1 MISKE
6 ELEYLAQISKINL
19 NENESRKFPEQL
31 DKTIEYIDIL
41 EELPSDDS
49 VILDLLEMKIEELRD
64 DVVRMS
70 DGKQIRKY
78 LTEDGFLR
86 GPKMK

>member
-1 MISKE
+1 MISKDE
-6 ELEYLAQISKINL
+6 IEYLAKISKINL
-19 NENESRKFPEQL
+19 TEDEAKKFPEQL

-41 EELPSDDS
+41 DELASDHS
-49 VILDLLEMKIEELRD
+49 IVLDLQEIKIEELRD

-70 DGKQIRKY
+70 GALPITKN
-78 LTEDGFLR
+78 LTEEGFLK

>member
-1 MISKE
+1 MISKD

-19 NENESRKFPEQL
+19 SEDEAKKFPEQL

-41 EELPSDDS
+41 EELASDDS
-49 VILDLLEMKIEELRD
+49 NVQDLQEMKFDELRD

-70 DGKQIRKY
+70 EELRITKN

>member
-1 MISKE
+1 MISKD

-19 NENESRKFPEQL
+19 SEDEAKKFPEQL

-41 EELPSDDS
+41 EELASDDS
-49 VILDLLEMKIEELRD
+49 NVLDLQEVNFDELRD
-64 DVVRMS
+64 DVAIMS
-70 DGKQIRKY
+70 GGLRITKN

>member
-1 MISKE
+1 MISKD

-19 NENESRKFPEQL
+19 SEDEAKKFPEQL

-41 EELPSDDS
+41 EELASDDS
-49 VILDLLEMKIEELRD
+49 NVLDLQEVNFDELRD
-64 DVVRMS
+64 DVVIMS
-70 DGKQIRKY
+70 GGLRINKN

>member
-1 MISKE
+1 MISKD
-6 ELEYLAQISKINL
+6 ELEHLAQISKINL
-19 NENESRKFPEQL
+19 SEDEAKKFPEQL

-41 EELPSDDS
+41 EELTSDDS
-49 VILDLLEMKIEELRD
+49 IVLDLQEMKFDEIRD

-70 DGKQIRKY
+70 GGLRISKN
-78 LTEDGFLR
+78 LTEDGYLR

>member
-1 MISKE
+1 MISKD

-19 NENESRKFPEQL
+19 SEDEAKKFPEQL

-41 EELPSDDS
+41 EELASDDS
-49 VILDLLEMKIEELRD
+49 NVLDLQEMKFEELRD

-70 DGKQIRKY
+70 GGLRITKN

>member
-1 MISKE
+1 MISKD

-19 NENESRKFPEQL
+19 SEDEAKKFPEQL

-41 EELPSDDS
+41 EELASDDS
-49 VILDLLEMKIEELRD
+49 NVLDLQEVNFDELRD
-64 DVVRMS
+64 DVVIIS
-70 DGKQIRKY
+70 GGLQITKN

>member
-1 MISKE
+1 MISKD

-19 NENESRKFPEQL
+19 SEDEAKKFPEQL

-41 EELPSDDS
+41 EELASDDS
-49 VILDLLEMKIEELRD
+49 NVLDLQEVKFDELRD

-70 DGKQIRKY
+70 GALRITKN

>member
-1 MISKE
+1 MISKD

-19 NENESRKFPEQL
+19 SEDEAKKFPEQL

-41 EELPSDDS
+41 EELASDES
-49 VILDLLEMKIEELRD
+49 NVLDLQEVNFDELRD
-64 DVVRMS
+64 DVVIMS
-70 DGKQIRKY
+70 GVLRITKN

>member
-1 MISKE
+1 LQE
-6 ELEYLAQISKINL
+6 V
-19 NENESRKFPEQL
+19 KF
-31 DKTIEYIDIL
+31 D
-41 EELPSDDS
+41 
-49 VILDLLEMKIEELRD
+49 ELRD

-70 DGKQIRKY
+70 EELRITKN

>member
-1 MISKE
+1 MISIE
-6 ELEYLAQISKINL
+6 ELKYLAEISKINL
-19 NENESRKFPEQL
+19 TDDEINKFPQQL
-31 DKTIEYIDIL
+31 NKTIEYIDIL
-41 EELPSDDS
+41 EELASDDS
-49 VILDLLEMKIEELRD
+49 NVLDLQEMKFDELRD

-70 DGKQIRKY
+70 EELRITKN

>member
-1 MISKE
+1 MISKD

-19 NENESRKFPEQL
+19 SEDEAKKFPEQL

-41 EELPSDDS
+41 EELASDDS
-49 VILDLLEMKIEELRD
+49 NVLDLQEMKFDELRD
-64 DVVRMS
+64 DLVRMS
-70 DGKQIRKY
+70 GGLRITKN

>member
-1 MISKE
+1 MISKDE
-6 ELEYLAQISKINL
+6 IEYLAKISKINL
-19 NENESRKFPEQL
+19 TEDEAKKFPEQL

-41 EELPSDDS
+41 DELTSDHS
-49 VILDLLEMKIEELRD
+49 IVLDLQEIKFDELRD

-70 DGKQIRKY
+70 GVLPITKN
-78 LTEDGFLR
+78 LTEEGFLK

>member
-1 MISKE
+1 MISKD

-19 NENESRKFPEQL
+19 SEDEAKKFPEQL

-41 EELPSDDS
+41 EELASDDLN
-49 VILDLLEMKIEELRD
+49 VLDLQEVKFDELRD

-70 DGKQIRKY
+70 EELRIAKN

>member
-1 MISKE
+1 MISKD

-19 NENESRKFPEQL
+19 SEDETKKFPEQL

-41 EELPSDDS
+41 EELASDDS
-49 VILDLLEMKIEELRD
+49 NVLDLQEVNFDELRD
-64 DVVRMS
+64 DVVIMS
-70 DGKQIRKY
+70 GRLRITKN

>member
-1 MISKE
+1 MISKD

-19 NENESRKFPEQL
+19 SEDEAKKFPEQL

-41 EELPSDDS
+41 KELASGDS
-49 VILDLLEMKIEELRD
+49 NVLDLQEVNFDELRD
-64 DVVRMS
+64 DVVIMS
-70 DGKQIRKY
+70 AGLRITKN

>member
-1 MISKE
+1 MISKD

-19 NENESRKFPEQL
+19 SEDEAKKFPEQL

-41 EELPSDDS
+41 EELASDYS
-49 VILDLLEMKIEELRD
+49 VVLDLQEMKFDELRD

-70 DGKQIRKY
+70 EELRITKN

>member
-1 MISKE
+1 MISKDK
-6 ELEYLAQISKINL
+6 LEYLAQISKINL
-19 NENESRKFPEQL
+19 SEDEAKKFPEQL

-41 EELPSDDS
+41 EELASEHS
-49 VILDLLEMKIEELRD
+49 NVLDLQEMKFDELRD

-70 DGKQIRKY
+70 GGLRITKN
-78 LTEDGFLR
+78 LTEDGYLK

>member
-6 ELEYLAQISKINL
+6 DLEHLAQISRINL
-19 NENESRKFPEQL
+19 NEKELEKFPKQL

-41 EELPSDDS
+41 EELASDDS
-49 VILDLLEMKIEELRD
+49 ITLDLQELEFEDLRKD
-64 DVVRMS
+64 EISLS
-70 DGKQIRKY
+70 DEKQLCKNI
-78 LTEDGFLR
+78 TEDGFLR

>member
-1 MISKE
+1 MISKD

-19 NENESRKFPEQL
+19 SEDEAKKFPQQL
-31 DKTIEYIDIL
+31 AKTIEYIDIL
-41 EELPSDDS
+41 EELASDDS
-49 VILDLLEMKIEELRD
+49 NVLDLQEMNFDELRD

-70 DGKQIRKY
+70 GALRISKN

>member
-1 MISKE
+1 MISKD

-19 NENESRKFPEQL
+19 SEDEAKKFPEQL

-41 EELPSDDS
+41 EELASDDS
-49 VILDLLEMKIEELRD
+49 NVLDLQEMSFDELRD

-70 DGKQIRKY
+70 GGLRITKN

>member
-1 MISKE
+1 MISKD

-19 NENESRKFPEQL
+19 SEDEAKKFPEQL

-41 EELPSDDS
+41 EELVSDDS
-49 VILDLLEMKIEELRD
+49 NVLDLQEMKFDELRD

-70 DGKQIRKY
+70 EELRITKN

>member
-1 MISKE
+1 MISKD

-19 NENESRKFPEQL
+19 SEDEAKKFPEQL

-41 EELPSDDS
+41 EELASDDS
-49 VILDLLEMKIEELRD
+49 IVLDLQEMKFDELRD

-70 DGKQIRKY
+70 EELRITKN

>member
-1 MISKE
+1 MISKD

-19 NENESRKFPEQL
+19 SEDEAKKFPEQL

-41 EELPSDDS
+41 EELASDDLN
-49 VILDLLEMKIEELRD
+49 VLDLQEVKFDELRD

-70 DGKQIRKY
+70 GELRITKN
-78 LTEDGFLR
+78 LTEGGFLR

>member
-1 MISKE
+1 MISKD

-19 NENESRKFPEQL
+19 SEDEAKKFPEQL

-41 EELPSDDS
+41 EELASDDLN
-49 VILDLLEMKIEELRD
+49 VLDLQEVNFDELRD
-64 DVVRMS
+64 DVVIMS
-70 DGKQIRKY
+70 GGLRINKN

>member
-1 MISKE
+1 MISKD

-19 NENESRKFPEQL
+19 SEDEAKKFPEQL

-41 EELPSDDS
+41 EELASDDLN
-49 VILDLLEMKIEELRD
+49 VLDLQEVKFDELRD
-64 DVVRMS
+64 DVVKMS
-70 DGKQIRKY
+70 EELRITKNM
-78 LTEDGFLR
+78 TEDGFLR

>member
-1 MISKE
+1 MISKDV
-6 ELEYLAQISKINL
+6 LEYLAQISKINL
-19 NENESRKFPEQL
+19 SEDEAKKFPEQL

-41 EELPSDDS
+41 EELASDDS
-49 VILDLLEMKIEELRD
+49 NVLDLQEMKFDELRD

-70 DGKQIRKY
+70 GELRITKN
-78 LTEDGFLR
+78 LTEGGFLR

>member
-6 ELEYLAQISKINL
+6 DLEHLAKISRINL
-19 NENESRKFPEQL
+19 TENELKKFPKQL

-41 EELPSDDS
+41 EELASDDS
-49 VILDLLEMKIEELRD
+49 VNLDLQELRFEELRMD
-64 DVVRMS
+64 EISMS
-70 DGKQIRKY
+70 DDKQLNKNI
-78 LTEDGFLR
+78 TEDGFLR

>member
-1 MISKE
+1 MISKD

-19 NENESRKFPEQL
+19 SEDEAKKFPEQL

-41 EELPSDDS
+41 EELASDDS
-49 VILDLLEMKIEELRD
+49 NVLDLQEMKFDELRD
-64 DVVRMS
+64 DLVRMS
-70 DGKQIRKY
+70 GELRITKN
-78 LTEDGFLR
+78 LTEGGFLR

>member
-6 ELEYLAQISKINL
+6 ELEYLARISKINL
-19 NENESRKFPEQL
+19 SEVEAKKFPEQL

-41 EELPSDDS
+41 KELASDES
-49 VILDLLEMKIEELRD
+49 IVLDLLEMKFDQLRD

-70 DGKQIRKY
+70 GAQRIRKNI
-78 LTEDGFLR
+78 TEDGYLK
-86 GPKMK
+86 GPKMR